1 MASGRFGFVI
11 SYYLQVH
18 RGVIS
23 PPPLGPL
30 CQPPSFLIPYFPFP
44 PSLSLSSLHPFTF
57 PSPALL
63 SLTFPSLPCHE
74 ASLQIQLGVWRSA
87 VSYPSGV
94 WGRAPASK
102 AFWLHFEPRKHVWC
116 QQFWFFF
123 VLSNK
128 YKFCHDVLK
137 MSPLGILIRCERSPL
152 WATKPL
158 QVYIGRPYIIFVYW
172 GKCSAWC
179 KVHCPSCAHVS
190 KTNQDGSVI
199 TMEQDYEVGVA
210 FLLLH
215 SNPPLDALLGR
226 YLGFKYKMCAN
237 INVAFCSTWCQ
248 TTAVVNRAQLAAD
261 VVNCCKQS
269 ATLRTCCSQSSS
281 IVLTMLKSKRRQAG
295 FYLQCKILVSFLTS
309 AWSNV

>member
-1 MASGRFGFVI
+1 MSYVCSICLLQCRVLSCVRWKYSRAVYNTLSQTLLSIDSWQWHQVDLDLWLVIIYRFTEAS
-11 SYYLQVH
+11 
-18 RGVIS
+18 S
-23 PPPLGPL
+23 PLPLGPL

-179 KVHCPSCAHVS
+179 K
-190 KTNQDGSVI
+190 I
-199 TMEQDYEVGVA
+199 
-210 FLLLH
+210 F
-215 SNPPLDALLGR
+215 
-226 YLGFKYKMCAN
+226 
-237 INVAFCSTWCQ
+237 
-248 TTAVVNRAQLAAD
+248 
-261 VVNCCKQS
+261 NCCTS
-269 ATLRTCCSQSSS
+269 AKSQIRDRCSRRS
-281 IVLTMLKSKRRQAG
+281 IVRLVLMCQKLTKMDP
-295 FYLQCKILVSFLTS
+295 
-309 AWSNV
+309 